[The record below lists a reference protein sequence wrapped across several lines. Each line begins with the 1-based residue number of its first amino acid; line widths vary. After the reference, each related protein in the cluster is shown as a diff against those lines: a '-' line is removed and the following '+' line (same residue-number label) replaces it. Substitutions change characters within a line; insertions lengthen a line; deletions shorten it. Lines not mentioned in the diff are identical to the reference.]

1 MAAASRQ
8 QLPVGSVVNIS
19 DEAANVVIIGQFP
32 VVEND
37 GDKGY
42 YDFVGVTLPI
52 GYDAKTLLFFNKE
65 DINNVIFLGYIDA
78 AFQSFLKEADSFE
91 KETRLQKLKASQ
103 ARREQD
109 DL

>member
-1 MAAASRQ
+1 MSAASRQ

-42 YDFVGVTLPI
+42 YDFVGVSLPI
-52 GYDAKTLLFFNKE
+52 GYDTKTL
-65 DINNVIFLGYIDA
+65 IF
-78 AFQSFLKEADSFE
+78 
-91 KETRLQKLKASQ
+91 
-103 ARREQD
+103 
-109 DL
+109 